1 MLYGEIIGNASN
13 TQGSSHDVFRCLDL
27 GRTWIQVVLGIEIE
41 IDAMI
46 TEYFHVRLTARCRI
60 ALRVRWA
67 HVRGILSD
75 DVGECSLILNH
86 LLLSHI

>member
-1 MLYGEIIGNASN
+1 VLYGEIVGNASN
-13 TQGSSHDVFRCLDL
+13 TKGSLHDGFRRLDL
-27 GRTWIQVVLGIEIE
+27 GRKWVKVVLRIEIE

-46 TEYFHVRLTARCRI
+46 AEYFHVSLTARCRI

-75 DVGECSLILNH
+75 DVSECSLILDH